1 MNAVYYTQDEP
12 EFDEMSE
19 ASTIDAE
26 EAQRD
31 MEQLNEMLDGLWD
44 LYVNEGDDAALDAM
58 DGEQLDQLMEFYEL

>member
-1 MNAVYYTQDEP
+1 MNAVYYTDDEL

-31 MEQLNEMLDGLWD
+31 AELAEELWN
-44 LYVNEGDDAALDAM
+44 LYVNENDDAALDAM
-58 DGEQLDQLMEFYEL
+58 GEDQVDQLIEFYGL

>member
-1 MNAVYYTQDEP
+1 MNAVYYTDDER

-31 MEQLNEMLDGLWD
+31 AELAEELWN
-44 LYVNEGDDAALDAM
+44 LYVNENDDAALDAM
-58 DGEQLDQLMEFYEL
+58 GEDQVDQLIEFYGL